1 MKSRRRIVCAKIK
14 VMQSAA
20 HYKQLIYIVII
31 GLIMSPIQAVLAQEK
46 TATTK
51 QLEQSFKSLQEKF
64 QQQNHSKKSLNDLD
78 TQSAELLQQINQCK
92 QRNEKELNRLTQAR
106 EIDVLED
113 SSIQSTQADQE
124 KPEPDYPGTE
134 EIDKQIKN
142 HTKELINCRLMA
154 SRLDQIRQ
162 SIFSQKR
169 NLWIQGIKVRHKIW
183 QFIYQ
188 PLDFGQLQLQRI
200 IPTQWIALGFIA
212 IALLYYF
219 LLIFK
224 HRVHYFKSYDK
235 KPQLETLKDQF
246 KSLALTFC
254 LPLIAAFAYAWLV
267 EPPFQWLLLLM
278 VLALLIRDGCLF
290 LSLPLLPK
298 SFNPKNIKRFI
309 WVSTGLI
316 ILAAFGW
323 NAIDYRQY
331 NFDQWL
337 SSQSLF
343 ITPLFITINILFII
357 ASYYWY
363 HVLKPY
369 KDRMIAIICCAIA
382 FLTLLFY
389 VATYAKLAQYLLV
402 LNLGGFVLHLAA
414 KNINGLRKILLVHR
428 IRQLKKEAED
438 NSDDGQDEDMVY
450 SFPFWISLFISII
463 VGVAGLGFMIWLGGA
478 FQETYQQLK
487 LIFTDGF
494 ELGSLKIVPS
504 SLLIAILISVVLI
517 LILSR
522 IRHGIEYQWFNKSRL
537 KKGPRE
543 VVSMLFWYIGI
554 TVVVFIGLSIAG
566 FDISNLTVIA
576 GALSVGIGFG
586 LKNIVSNFVSGI
598 ILLFERP
605 VKPGDWVEVGDTIG
619 FIQKIKMRA
628 TNIKTLD
635 NSEVLVPNSELLSHH
650 VTNWN
655 LSNSIGR
662 IIIKVGV
669 AYGSDTEQ
677 VKETLLKVA
686 KNHNQVVNRS
696 NYKPQVHFRS
706 FGDSS
711 LNFELRVMIYNIKNL
726 YQVESDLNFAVD
738 KAFREAGVTIPFPQR
753 DLHVIEPLQVDQNKD
768 QENSQQ
774 DRSDHSKDS
783 GQQKNNDST
792 TEKGEQQGEDQQRPH
807 ESDLDESDAE
817 NSEQSSDKKLD

>member
-1 MKSRRRIVCAKIK
+1 MHDNSSSLKLILIAVSILI
-14 VMQSAA
+14 AA
-20 HYKQLIYIVII
+20 AFVTTY
-31 GLIMSPIQAVLAQEK
+31 AQNN
-46 TATTK
+46 TP
-51 QLEQSFKSLQEKF
+51 SSKSLKQEFERLQQKY
-64 QQQNHSKKSLNDLD
+64 QQQTSTKTNLN
-78 TQSAELLQQINQCK
+78 QIDADSVNLM
-92 QRNEKELNRLTQAR
+92 QRLKACEQHHENELNLLTRAR
-106 EIDVLED
+106 DIDALD
-113 SSIQSTQADQE
+113 GSSIQSSSPDE
-124 KPEPDYPGTE
+124 VKPEPDYPGTE
-134 EIDKQIKN
+134 EIDEQIKTV
-142 HTKELINCRLMA
+142 TKELIDCRLLS

-162 SIFSQKR
+162 EIFNKKR

-183 QFIYQ
+183 HFVKE
-188 PLDFGQLQLQRI
+188 PLDFSQLQLPRI
-200 IPTQWIALGFIA
+200 IPTQLAA
-212 IALLYYF
+212 IGLTVAALLYYF
-219 LLIFK
+219 FLIFK

-235 KPQLETLKDQF
+235 KPQLDTLKKQF
-246 KSLALTFC
+246 KSLALIFWF
-254 LPLIAAFAYAWLV
+254 PLIAGGIFTWWV

-278 VLALLIRDGCLF
+278 ILALLIRDGCLF

-298 SFNPKNIKRFI
+298 SFSPKNIKRFI
-309 WVSTGLI
+309 WISTALF
-316 ILAAFGW
+316 ILASFGW

-343 ITPLFITINILFII
+343 ITPLFIVINGLFIA

-363 HVLKPY
+363 LVLKPY
-369 KDRMIAIICCAIA
+369 KDRFIAALSCGVA
-382 FLTLLFY
+382 FLTLIFY

-402 LNLGGFVLHLAA
+402 LNLGGFMLHLAA
-414 KNINGLRKILLVHR
+414 KNINGLRKILLVHH
-428 IRQLKKEAED
+428 IRRLKKDVEESDRDEEED
-438 NSDDGQDEDMVY
+438 EQEDVIY
-450 SFPFWISLFISII
+450 AFPFWVSLLISIV
-463 VGVAGLGFMIWLGGA
+463 VGIAGLAFMIWLGGA
-478 FQETYQQLK
+478 FKETYQQLK
-487 LIFTDGF
+487 LVFTDGF

-504 SLLIAILISVVLI
+504 SLVIAILISIVLI
-517 LILSR
+517 IILSR

-543 VVSMLFWYIGI
+543 VVSMLFWYIGTTI
-554 TVVVFIGLSIAG
+554 VVFIGLSIAG

-628 TNIKTLD
+628 TNIKTFD

-662 IIIKVGV
+662 LIIKVGV

-677 VKETLLKVA
+677 VKNLLMDVA
-686 KNHNQVVNRS
+686 KNHNQVVKRS
-696 NYKPQVHFRS
+696 GYKPQIHFRS

-711 LNFELRVMIYNIKNL
+711 LNFELRVMIYNIKNI

-738 KAFREAGVTIPFPQR
+738 NAFKEAGITIPFPQR
-753 DLHVIEPLQVDQNKD
+753 DLHIIEPLQFDNLKDNKNESEPDQTNQSD
-768 QENSQQ
+768 SQSNDDTQE
-774 DRSDHSKDS
+774 
-783 GQQKNNDST
+783 
-792 TEKGEQQGEDQQRPH
+792 GEDQQRPA
-807 ESDLDESDAE
+807 EADIGQSEEQQLENRDKSD
-817 NSEQSSDKKLD
+817 Q

>member
-1 MKSRRRIVCAKIK
+1 MLTKSFYRPLILIIIMSLLPALFQTAGSQNKPTESSALEQQFQTLQDKYRQSDTSKQSLNEIDR
-14 VMQSAA
+14 QSA
-20 HYKQLIYIVII
+20 QL
-31 GLIMSPIQAVLAQEK
+31 S
-46 TATTK
+46 
-51 QLEQSFKSLQEKF
+51 EQIKSCEQ
-64 QQQNHSKKSLNDLD
+64 H
-78 TQSAELLQQINQCK
+78 
-92 QRNEKELNRLTQAR
+92 NEKELNRLTQVR
-106 EIDVLED
+106 EIDSLND
-113 SSIQSTQADQE
+113 SSIQSNSPDQQQ
-124 KPEPDYPGTE
+124 PEPDYPGTD
-134 EIDKQIKN
+134 EIDSQIEK
-142 HTKELINCRLMA
+142 HTKALIDCRLMS
-154 SRLDQIRQ
+154 SRLEQIRQ
-162 SIFSQKR
+162 TIFEKKR
-169 NLWIQGIKVRHKIW
+169 DLWVQGIKVRHQIW
-183 QFIYQ
+183 QFIFQ
-188 PLDFGQLQLQRI
+188 PLDFGELQLQRI
-200 IPTQWIALGFIA
+200 IPTRLVAIGFIMA
-212 IALLYYF
+212 ALAYYF
-219 LLIFK
+219 LFIFK

-235 KPQLETLKDQF
+235 KPRLDNLTRQF
-246 KSLALTFC
+246 KSLALTFWV
-254 LPLIAAFAYAWLV
+254 PMVAALGYAWFV
-267 EPPFQWLLLLM
+267 PAPFQWLLLLM

-298 SFNPKNIKRFI
+298 SFHPKNIKRFI
-309 WVSTGLI
+309 WTSTGLI

-343 ITPLFITINILFII
+343 ITPLFITINVLFIV
-357 ASYYWY
+357 ASYYWFQ
-363 HVLKPY
+363 VLKPY
-369 KDRMIAIICCAIA
+369 KDRYIAVASCAIA
-382 FLTLLFY
+382 FISLLLY

-402 LNLGGFVLHLAA
+402 LNLGGFILHLAA

-438 NSDDGQDEDMVY
+438 NDEEDEPVY
-450 SFPFWISLFISII
+450 AFPFWVSLLISII
-463 VGVAGLGFMIWLGGA
+463 VGIAGLGFMIWLGGA

-504 SLLIAILISVVLI
+504 SLVIAILISIVLI
-517 LILSR
+517 IILSR
-522 IRHGIEYQWFNKSRL
+522 VRHGIEYQWFNKSRL

-554 TVVVFIGLSIAG
+554 TIVVFIALSIAG

-628 TNIKTLD
+628 TNIKTFD

-677 VKETLLKVA
+677 VKKVLLKVA

-711 LNFELRVMIYNIKNL
+711 LNFELRVMIYNIKNI

-738 KAFREAGVTIPFPQR
+738 KAFREAGITIPFPQR
-753 DLHVIEPLQVDQNKD
+753 DLHVIEPLKVDYNKTKEKQHSD
-768 QENSQQ
+768 NSSHDDGPGQEK
-774 DRSDHSKDS
+774 SKDS
-783 GQQKNNDST
+783 NAENQD
-792 TEKGEQQGEDQQRPH
+792 QQGEDQQRPH
-807 ESDLDESDAE
+807 ESDLDKPKD
-817 NSEQSSDKKLD
+817 

>member
-1 MKSRRRIVCAKIK
+1 MHCF
-14 VMQSAA
+14 
-20 HYKQLIYIVII
+20 
-31 GLIMSPIQAVLAQEK
+31 
-46 TATTK
+46 TTC
-51 QLEQSFKSLQEKF
+51 S
-64 QQQNHSKKSLNDLD
+64 
-78 TQSAELLQQINQCK
+78 
-92 QRNEKELNRLTQAR
+92 
-106 EIDVLED
+106 
-113 SSIQSTQADQE
+113 
-124 KPEPDYPGTE
+124 
-134 EIDKQIKN
+134 
-142 HTKELINCRLMA
+142 
-154 SRLDQIRQ
+154 
-162 SIFSQKR
+162 
-169 NLWIQGIKVRHKIW
+169 
-183 QFIYQ
+183 
-188 PLDFGQLQLQRI
+188 
-200 IPTQWIALGFIA
+200 
-212 IALLYYF
+212 
-219 LLIFK
+219 LIFR

-235 KPQLETLKDQF
+235 KPHLDTLKSQF
-246 KSLALTFC
+246 KSLSLTFW
-254 LPLIAAFAYAWLV
+254 LPLTAAIIYAWLV
-267 EPPFQWLLLLM
+267 PPPFQWLLLLM

-309 WVSTGLI
+309 WISTGLI

-343 ITPLFITINILFII
+343 ITPLFITVNLLFI
-357 ASYYWY
+357 AAAYYWY
-363 HVLKPY
+363 RVLKPY
-369 KDRMIAIICCAIA
+369 KDRLIAAISCAIA
-382 FLTLLFY
+382 VVTLLLY

-402 LNLGGFVLHLAA
+402 LNLGGFMLHLAA

-428 IRQLKKEAED
+428 IRQLKQEAEEND
-438 NSDDGQDEDMVY
+438 DEDHDSEDDIVY
-450 SFPFWISLFISII
+450 AFPFWVSLLISIV
-463 VGVAGLGFMIWLGGA
+463 VGIAGLGFLIWLGGA
-478 FQETYQQLK
+478 FKETYQQLK

-504 SLLIAILISVVLI
+504 SLLIAILISIVLI
-517 LILSR
+517 IILSR

-554 TVVVFIGLSIAG
+554 TLVVFIGLSIAG

-605 VKPGDWVEVGDTIG
+605 VKPGDWVEVGDTVG

-628 TNIKTLD
+628 TNIKTFD

-669 AYGSDTEQ
+669 AYGSDTDQ
-677 VKETLLKVA
+677 VKEALLKVA
-686 KNHNQVVNRS
+686 KNHNQVVNRTG
-696 NYKPQVHFRS
+696 YKPQVHFRS

-711 LNFELRVMIYNIKNL
+711 LNFELRVMIYNIKNI

-738 KAFREAGVTIPFPQR
+738 RAFREAGITIPFPQR
-753 DLHVIEPLQVDQNKD
+753 DLHVIEPVQVGTPSDSEKHCDNTPKKSD
-768 QENSQQ
+768 NSA
-774 DRSDHSKDS
+774 
-783 GQQKNNDST
+783 
-792 TEKGEQQGEDQQRPH
+792 TEKNPQDGEDRQRPH
-807 ESDLDESDAE
+807 ASDLDQSESDPTDSNQA
-817 NSEQSSDKKLD
+817 NKQDADKQDKSDN